1 MTTFLIILL
10 LLFSPQDGYTQDYY
24 SGRKEVYG
32 GDQIYRVTGG
42 QKIVS
47 VKNIQNRVRN
57 EIRYKVGSD
66 PVRYYTYATGM
77 GHFADVDYKLL
88 KRIVNKVFTEEEC
101 SLYTEADGF
110 LYIVFAVNPEES
122 SIYEI
127 EFQLQSVGDDKTIL
141 SISPEKLA
149 LLEKTLKEE
158 MVCKISDALREERQS
173 YALAGCT
180 LFFKKDNSQN

>member
-57 EIRYKVGSD
+57 EIRYNQT
-66 PVRYYTYATGM
+66 R
-77 GHFADVDYKLL
+77 FAIILMLPGWGILPMLIISFSK
-88 KRIVNKVFTEEEC
+88 
-101 SLYTEADGF
+101 
-110 LYIVFAVNPEES
+110 ES
-122 SIYEI
+122 
-127 EFQLQSVGDDKTIL
+127 
-141 SISPEKLA
+141 
-149 LLEKTLKEE
+149 
-158 MVCKISDALREERQS
+158 
-173 YALAGCT
+173 
-180 LFFKKDNSQN
+180 